1 MERKTIGEFIAV
13 LRKANGLTQRQL
25 AEKLNVS
32 EKSISR
38 WERNETSPDL
48 ALIPVIAELFSVTS
62 DELLR
67 GERIDPVS
75 TPPLSSK
82 QEKRI
87 SYMFKQALA
96 RHRIHS
102 IIAVGIS
109 LCGAIP
115 CLILYDHISY
125 RYFIWVVV
133 AAVVAQFIAALYQ
146 LGITAN
152 ILTTI
157 DSDDFIG
164 KELYS
169 TRNILFNRASRIIRS
184 CILWTEIFFFII
196 FMDEFHFGAFYTI
209 LTVLL
214 LWVLSVCIKEAMR
227 NSGFLAPFSEE

>member
-67 GERIDPVS
+67 GGRIDPS
-75 TPPLSSK
+75 AAPSSPK

-87 SYMFKQALA
+87 AYMFKQALA

-102 IIAVGIS
+102 VIAVGIS
-109 LCGAIP
+109 LCGAFP
-115 CLILYDHISY
+115 TLILYDHISY

-133 AAVVAQFIAALYQ
+133 AAVVAQFVAALYQ
-146 LGITAN
+146 LGTTAN
-152 ILTTI
+152 ILSSL
-157 DSDDFIG
+157 DSEEFVGNELFAARNTLVTRTFWVIG
-164 KELYS
+164 P
-169 TRNILFNRASRIIRS
+169 
-184 CILWTEIFFFII
+184 CILWAEIFSFII
-196 FMDEFHFGAFYTI
+196 TMDEFHYGVFFST
-209 LTVLL
+209 LTALL
-214 LWVLSVCIKEAMR
+214 LWVLSACTKEAMR
-227 NSGFLAPFSEE
+227 NNGFLAPPSEE

>member
-67 GERIDPVS
+67 GERIDPAAA
-75 TPPLSSK
+75 PSSPK

-87 SYMFKQALA
+87 AYMFKQTLA

-109 LCGAIP
+109 LCGAVP
-115 CLILYDHISY
+115 TLILYDHISY

-133 AAVVAQFIAALYQ
+133 AAVVAQFVAALYQ
-146 LGITAN
+146 FGITAN
-152 ILTTI
+152 ILTAI

-164 KELYS
+164 EELYS

-184 CILWTEIFFFII
+184 CILWAEIFFFII
-196 FMDEFHFGAFYTI
+196 FMDEFHYGVLYVT
-209 LTVLL
+209 LTALS
-214 LWVLSVCIKEAMR
+214 LWVLSSCTKEVMR
-227 NSGFLAPFSEE
+227 NNGFLAPFSEE